1 MVVKFH
7 IMKNWAVIQSG
18 SKQYKVE
25 EGDQIAVEKLN
36 VAPEATVNFDQV
48 LLIVKDDKME
58 IGKPLID
65 KAKVRAKVLENFKEK
80 KIRVVK
86 FKSKSRYLRTR
97 GHRQQKTKVL
107 IEKISS

>member
-1 MVVKFH
+1 MVKFH
-7 IMKNWAVIQSG
+7 IMKNWAVIRSG

-48 LLIVKDDKME
+48 LLIVNGDKME

>member
-1 MVVKFH
+1 MVKFH
-7 IMKNWAVIQSG
+7 IMKNWAVIRSG

-36 VAPEATVNFDQV
+36 AVPEATVNFDQV

-97 GHRQQKTKVL
+97 GHRQKKTKVL
-107 IEKISS
+107 IEKIAS

>member
-1 MVVKFH
+1 MVKFH
-7 IMKNWAVIQSG
+7 IMKNWAVIRSG

-36 VAPEATVNFDQV
+36 VEGEATVNFDQV
-48 LLIVKDDKME
+48 LLIVKDDKMR

-97 GHRQQKTKVL
+97 GHRQQKLKVL
-107 IEKISS
+107 IEKISV